1 VADPGLTEAGP
12 VILRVDLG
20 KTSCRAAAGG
30 RRSEGAGAPGLAE
43 PDGARAA
50 HAAILAVAGGFGP
63 ADEGIDD
70 EGIDEVIV
78 GAAGALAAPEA
89 ARALGELLLASLHAD
104 RVAVTGDAVIAH
116 AGALDGKPGVVLI
129 VGTGVVALAIGADGS
144 LRTADGWGPWL
155 GDEGGGAWIGAAGLR
170 AALRAL
176 DGSGSHT
183 SLLDAASARFGPPT
197 TWPAQLN
204 GAAALASFAP
214 DVLASGHDPVAR
226 AIVCAAAESLAATAR
241 AAGDGPVAMVGGLAT
256 VPALRQQI
264 DLVTTVELVPP
275 AGDALEGAL
284 RLGPIHEPHVIRLQ
298 PNRSHRL
305 DTLTTEAVRPDLHDL
320 DMLPIGE
327 VVALLVG
334 AEGRAHGAVVAALPH
349 ITAAAEAIAARL
361 ERGGRLIYAGAG
373 TPGRLGV
380 LDASECGPTFGTDLV
395 RGVIAGGP
403 AALTQAI
410 DGAEDSFDPADLAG
424 LTALDALVGITASGR
439 TPYVLGALAHARAA
453 GALTVAVVN
462 NPGSEASADL
472 VIELLTGPEV
482 LAGSTRLT
490 AGTAQKVV
498 LNALSTS
505 VMIRLGKAY
514 GPRMVDV
521 RVTNAKLRRRAV
533 RIVRD
538 AAGVDEQSAIAAL
551 AAAGGHAKTAVVA
564 LLAGVDVAEAAAHL
578 DRARGRVRDAL
589 SAAGSTT
596 APRSASGSGRPAAPD
611 TRR

>member
-1 VADPGLTEAGP
+1 M
-12 VILRVDLG
+12 ILPIDLG
-20 KTSCRAAAGG
+20 KTSCRAAAGD
-30 RRSEGAGAPGLAE
+30 RRAEGAGAPGLAE
-43 PDGARAA
+43 PDGFRAA
-50 HAAILAVAGGFGP
+50 HGAILAVAGRLGP
-63 ADEGIDD
+63 FD

-89 ARALGELLLASLHAD
+89 ARALGEALLASLHAN
-104 RVAVTGDAVIAH
+104 RVAVTSDAVLAH
-116 AGALDGKPGVVLI
+116 AGALGGEPGVVLI
-129 VGTGVVALAIGADGS
+129 AGTGVVAVSIAADGS
-144 LRTADGWGPWL
+144 LRTTDGWGPWL

-170 AALRAL
+170 AAVRAL
-176 DGSGSHT
+176 DGRGPPT
-183 SLLDAASARFGPPT
+183 GLVDAASARFGPPKA
-197 TWPAQLN
+197 WPAQLN
-204 GAAALASFAP
+204 GAAAVASFAP
-214 DVLASGHDPVAR
+214 DVLAAGHDLVAQ
-226 AIVCAAAESLAATAR
+226 AIVRAAAESLAATAR
-241 AAGDGPVAMVGGLAT
+241 AAGDGPVAMVGGLAG
-256 VPALRQQI
+256 VSALRERINLATPI
-264 DLVTTVELVPP
+264 DLVPP
-275 AGDALEGAL
+275 VGDALDGAL
-284 RLGPIHEPHVIRLQ
+284 RLGPIHEPHVIRL
-298 PNRSHRL
+298 RAKHSHRL
-305 DTLTTEAVRPDLHDL
+305 DTLTTEAVRPELHDL
-320 DMLPIGE
+320 DARPIAE

-334 AEGRAHGAVVAALPH
+334 AEGRAHGAVAAAIPH
-349 ITAAAEAIAARL
+349 ITAAAEAITARL

-403 AALTQAI
+403 AALTEAI
-410 DGAEDSFDPADLAG
+410 DGAEDGFDPADLAG
-424 LTALDALVGITASGR
+424 LTALDAVVGITASGR
-439 TPYVLGALAHARAA
+439 TPYVLGALKHARAA
-453 GALTVAVVN
+453 GALTVAIVN

-505 VMIRLGKAY
+505 VMIGLGKAY

-538 AAGVDEQSAIAAL
+538 AAGVDEQSAVAAL
-551 AAAGGHAKTAVVA
+551 AAAGGHPKTAVVA
-564 LLAGVDVAEAAAHL
+564 LLAGVDAAQAAALL

-589 SAAGSTT
+589 TAAGSTP
-596 APRSASGSGRPAAPD
+596 APRTVSGSALPDAPD

>member
-1 VADPGLTEAGP
+1 
-12 VILRVDLG
+12 VILAIDLG
-20 KTSCRAAAGG
+20 KTSCRAAAGD
-30 RRSEGAGAPGLAE
+30 RRAQGAGAPGLAE
-43 PDGARAA
+43 PDGVRAA
-50 HAAILAVAGGFGP
+50 HGAILAVTGGLSLRDGVMDQF
-63 ADEGIDD
+63 DD
-70 EGIDEVIV
+70 VIV
-78 GAAGALAAPEA
+78 GAAGARAAPEA
-89 ARALGELLLASLHAD
+89 ARALGELLLASLRAD
-104 RVAVTGDAVIAH
+104 RTAVTSDAVLAH
-116 AGALDGKPGVVLI
+116 AGALDGEPGVVLI
-129 VGTGVVALAIGADGS
+129 AGTGVVALSIAADGS

-155 GDEGGGAWIGAAGLR
+155 GDEGGGAWIGGAGLR

-176 DGSGSHT
+176 DGRGPPT
-183 SLLDAASARFGPPT
+183 ALADAARTRFGPPK
-197 TWPAQLN
+197 TWPAHLN
-204 GAAALASFAP
+204 GAAAVASFAP
-214 DVLASGHDPVAR
+214 DVLAAEHDHVAL
-226 AIVCAAAESLAATAR
+226 AIVRAAAESLAATAR
-241 AAGDGPVAMVGGLAT
+241 AAGDGPVAMVGGLAGARALRDQIALVGPLDL
-256 VPALRQQI
+256 VPAC
-264 DLVTTVELVPP
+264 
-275 AGDALEGAL
+275 GDALDGAL
-284 RLGPIHEPHVIRLQ
+284 RLGPIHEPHVIRLRANGS
-298 PNRSHRL
+298 PGGL
-305 DTLTTEAVRPDLHDL
+305 DALPTEAVRPELHDL
-320 DMLPIGE
+320 DTRPVGE

-334 AEGRAHGAVVAALPH
+334 AEGRAHGAVAAAIPH

-410 DGAEDSFDPADLAG
+410 DGAEDGFDPADLAG
-424 LTALDALVGITASGR
+424 LTALDTVVGITASGR
-439 TPYVLGALAHARAA
+439 TPYVLGALEYARAV

-462 NPGSEASADL
+462 NPGSDASADIL
-472 VIELLTGPEV
+472 IELLTGPEV

-505 VMIRLGKAY
+505 VMIGLGKAY

-538 AAGVDEQSAIAAL
+538 AAGVDEQSAADAL

-564 LLAGVDVAEAAAHL
+564 LLAGVDAVQAAVLL

-589 SAAGSTT
+589 TAAGLTP
-596 APRSASGSGRPAAPD
+596 APKIVSGSARPDAPD